1 MVSTKRGFSAE
12 SPSASRRRLMAV
24 LTPWSKSTNVSVGH
38 SFCLK
43 SSRGTTSPGR
53 SSSIA
58 STSKGCPW
66 TLIFTPPLR
75 SSLALRSA
83 SKVAKRTIRVRGLEA
98 VAMTANT
105 NRESNI
111 AGPQTARFLFVQ
123 QKPNS
128 RLRVP
133 RSHAKKQHVQVKL
146 TGVSRLG
153 LCVRLVD
160 KKDRRGSQYVSEQCG
175 FGSRP

>member
-1 MVSTKRGFSAE
+1 
-12 SPSASRRRLMAV
+12 
-24 LTPWSKSTNVSVGH
+24 
-38 SFCLK
+38 
-43 SSRGTTSPGR
+43 
-53 SSSIA
+53 
-58 STSKGCPW
+58 
-66 TLIFTPPLR
+66 
-75 SSLALRSA
+75 
-83 SKVAKRTIRVRGLEA
+83 
-98 VAMTANT
+98 MTANT